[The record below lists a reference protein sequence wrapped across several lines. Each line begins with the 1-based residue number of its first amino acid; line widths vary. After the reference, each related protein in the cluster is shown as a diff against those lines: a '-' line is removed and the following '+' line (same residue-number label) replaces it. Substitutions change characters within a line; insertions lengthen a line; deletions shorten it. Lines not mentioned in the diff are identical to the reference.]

1 MERRKL
7 PESPDFLFQVK
18 LWMKFKPRMKGP
30 MGERAFGFSARC
42 NLVGS
47 LFDMLI
53 YKSITADNPGA
64 GGGRRTSGK

>member
-1 MERRKL
+1 
-7 PESPDFLFQVK
+7 
-18 LWMKFKPRMKGP
+18 MKFKPRMKGP

-64 GGGRRTSGK
+64 DEW